1 LKSLFA
7 QTGDVRR
14 RAGAEN
20 EGINL
25 ESKKGGIGMCLS
37 CGCGKPDDD
46 HGNPKNITQQDL
58 DEAAQ
63 AANIS
68 PEEAA
73 RNISEG
79 HKQTADMR

>member
-1 LKSLFA
+1 
-7 QTGDVRR
+7 
-14 RAGAEN
+14 
-20 EGINL
+20 
-25 ESKKGGIGMCLS
+25 MCLS